1 RSCPCRR
8 LRSRRKRSARRAAR
22 ARARGLEVVMN
33 RCPKIEMQRLCGE
46 LRMGGFATGVVS
58 SRL

>member
-1 RSCPCRR
+1 PEG
-8 LRSRRKRSARRAAR
+8 AAR
-22 ARARGLEVVMN
+22 AGARGLEVVMN

>member
-1 RSCPCRR
+1 MQLTVRHDE
-8 LRSRRKRSARRAAR
+8 AA
-22 ARARGLEVVMN
+22 AKAEAAGIKVVMN